1 MVKNIL
7 VALLLVILVGCGSMS
22 TTTEKDI
29 IEKADISTVSGYTDS
44 IKKTVQVVNVDMT
57 KLFTLYPAL
66 QEKNVGLGFAESVLD
81 YLDETNRFIFT
92 EEKAEIK
99 ERMVTQFKASK
110 KGVFEEPID
119 GKGKIKAARYF
130 VYVTVAD
137 FAVDEDET
145 VVKGKAKVVVTT
157 FIRLQ
162 VRFVNAETGQIYIGS
177 GEGEA
182 TKTGIFDNIDKLYG
196 KKEGAPAAGG
206 EAGGETG
213 AGAPPPPGGEEAGG
227 APPPPPGGEGGM
239 PTERLVRNDL
249 DLILENTLFNSPETI
264 DLSKGRNSLVE
275 IDQKLKDL
283 IDK

>member
-1 MVKNIL
+1 MKKIL
-7 VALLLVILVGCGSMS
+7 GSLAFLLLLSGCGSMS
-22 TTTEKDI
+22 TVTEGDEVVSKS
-29 IEKADISTVSGYTDS
+29 ISTVSDYTGA
-44 IKKTVQVVNVDMT
+44 KTTVQVVNVDLEKVFKM
-57 KLFTLYPAL
+57 YPGL

-81 YLDETNRFIFT
+81 YLDETNRFDFT
-92 EEKAEIK
+92 EEKSEIK

-182 TKTGIFDNIDKLYG
+182 TKTGEAFLKSLDGMTFSQSTVGKATRKALETASTNVIEKLIKNG
-196 KKEGAPAAGG
+196 
-206 EAGGETG
+206 
-213 AGAPPPPGGEEAGG
+213 
-227 APPPPPGGEGGM
+227 
-239 PTERLVRNDL
+239 VF
-249 DLILENTLFNSPETI
+249 EN
-264 DLSKGRNSLVE
+264 
-275 IDQKLKDL
+275 
-283 IDK
+283 

>member
-1 MVKNIL
+1 MKKSLGNIFL
-7 VALLLVILVGCGSMS
+7 TILLVGCGSMK
-22 TTTEKDI
+22 TTTEKDV
-29 IEKADISTVSGYTDS
+29 IETKDISTVSNYTDS

-57 KLFTLYPAL
+57 KVLALYPDL

-119 GKGKIKAARYF
+119 GKGKIKAAQYF

-145 VVKGKAKVVVTT
+145 VMKGKSTVVVTT

-162 VRFVNAETGQIYIGS
+162 VRFVDAKTGQIYIGS
-177 GEGEA
+177 GEGESQKVGESFLKNLDMKFSQSTVGKA
-182 TKTGIFDNIDKLYG
+182 TRKSLETATTKVVENLIKNGIFKN
-196 KKEGAPAAGG
+196 
-206 EAGGETG
+206 
-213 AGAPPPPGGEEAGG
+213 
-227 APPPPPGGEGGM
+227 
-239 PTERLVRNDL
+239 
-249 DLILENTLFNSPETI
+249 
-264 DLSKGRNSLVE
+264 
-275 IDQKLKDL
+275 
-283 IDK
+283 

>member
-1 MVKNIL
+1 MKKSLGNIFL
-7 VALLLVILVGCGSMS
+7 TILLVGCGTMK
-22 TTTEKDI
+22 TTTEKDV
-29 IEKADISTVSGYTDS
+29 IETKDISTVSHYTDS

-57 KLFTLYPAL
+57 KVLALYPDL

-119 GKGKIKAARYF
+119 GKGKIKAAQYF

-145 VVKGKAKVVVTT
+145 VMKGKSTVVVTT

-162 VRFVNAETGQIYIGS
+162 VRFVDAKTGQIYIGS
-177 GEGEA
+177 GEGESQKVGESFLKNLDMKFSQSTVGKA
-182 TKTGIFDNIDKLYG
+182 TRKSLETATTKVVENLIKNGIFKN
-196 KKEGAPAAGG
+196 
-206 EAGGETG
+206 
-213 AGAPPPPGGEEAGG
+213 
-227 APPPPPGGEGGM
+227 
-239 PTERLVRNDL
+239 
-249 DLILENTLFNSPETI
+249 
-264 DLSKGRNSLVE
+264 
-275 IDQKLKDL
+275 
-283 IDK
+283 

>member
-1 MVKNIL
+1 MKKILGNIFL
-7 VALLLVILVGCGSMS
+7 TILLVGCGTMK
-22 TTTEKDI
+22 TTTEKDV
-29 IEKADISTVSGYTDS
+29 IETKDISTVSNYTDS

-57 KLFTLYPAL
+57 KVLALYPDL

-119 GKGKIKAARYF
+119 GKGKIKAAQYF

-145 VVKGKAKVVVTT
+145 VMKGKSTVVVTT

-162 VRFVNAETGQIYIGS
+162 VRFVDAKTGQIYIGS
-177 GEGEA
+177 GEGESQKVGESFLKNLDMKFSQSTVGKA
-182 TKTGIFDNIDKLYG
+182 TRKSLETATTKVVENLIKNGIFKN
-196 KKEGAPAAGG
+196 
-206 EAGGETG
+206 
-213 AGAPPPPGGEEAGG
+213 
-227 APPPPPGGEGGM
+227 
-239 PTERLVRNDL
+239 
-249 DLILENTLFNSPETI
+249 
-264 DLSKGRNSLVE
+264 
-275 IDQKLKDL
+275 
-283 IDK
+283 

>member
-1 MVKNIL
+1 
-7 VALLLVILVGCGSMS
+7 MS
-22 TTTEKDI
+22 TVTEGDEVVSKS
-29 IEKADISTVSGYTDS
+29 ISTVSDYTGD
-44 IKKTVQVVNVDMT
+44 KTTVQVVNVDLEKVFKM
-57 KLFTLYPAL
+57 YPGL
-66 QEKNVGLGFAESVLD
+66 QEKNVGLGFADSVLD
-81 YLDETNRFIFT
+81 YLDETNRFDFT
-92 EEKAEIK
+92 EEKSEIK

-182 TKTGIFDNIDKLYG
+182 TKTGEAFLKSLDGMTFSQSTVGKATRKALETASTNVIEKLIKNG
-196 KKEGAPAAGG
+196 VFEK
-206 EAGGETG
+206 
-213 AGAPPPPGGEEAGG
+213 
-227 APPPPPGGEGGM
+227 
-239 PTERLVRNDL
+239 
-249 DLILENTLFNSPETI
+249 
-264 DLSKGRNSLVE
+264 
-275 IDQKLKDL
+275 
-283 IDK
+283 

>member
-1 MVKNIL
+1 
-7 VALLLVILVGCGSMS
+7 MS
-22 TTTEKDI
+22 TVTEGDEVVSKS
-29 IEKADISTVSGYTDS
+29 ISTVSDYAGVKT
-44 IKKTVQVVNVDMT
+44 TVQVVNVDLEKVFKM
-57 KLFTLYPAL
+57 YPSL

-81 YLDETNRFIFT
+81 YLDETNRFDFT
-92 EEKAEIK
+92 EEKSEIK

-182 TKTGIFDNIDKLYG
+182 TKTGEAFLKSLDGMTFSQSTVGKATRKALETASTNVIEKLIKNG
-196 KKEGAPAAGG
+196 VFEK
-206 EAGGETG
+206 
-213 AGAPPPPGGEEAGG
+213 
-227 APPPPPGGEGGM
+227 
-239 PTERLVRNDL
+239 
-249 DLILENTLFNSPETI
+249 
-264 DLSKGRNSLVE
+264 
-275 IDQKLKDL
+275 
-283 IDK
+283 

>member
-1 MVKNIL
+1 MKTWFNKFMTL
-7 VALLLVILVGCGSMS
+7 VVITLSGCGSMK
-22 TTTEKDI
+22 TTTEKDV
-29 IEKADISTVSGYTDS
+29 IETKDISTVSNYTDS

-57 KLFTLYPAL
+57 KVLALYPDL

-119 GKGKIKAARYF
+119 GKGKIKAAQYF

-145 VVKGKAKVVVTT
+145 VMKGKSTVVVTT

-162 VRFVNAETGQIYIGS
+162 VRFVDAKTGQIYIGS
-177 GEGEA
+177 GEGESQKVGESFLKNLDMKFSQSTVGKA
-182 TKTGIFDNIDKLYG
+182 TRKSLETATTKVVENLIKNDIFKN
-196 KKEGAPAAGG
+196 
-206 EAGGETG
+206 
-213 AGAPPPPGGEEAGG
+213 
-227 APPPPPGGEGGM
+227 
-239 PTERLVRNDL
+239 
-249 DLILENTLFNSPETI
+249 
-264 DLSKGRNSLVE
+264 
-275 IDQKLKDL
+275 
-283 IDK
+283 